1 MFSHRTAVAGL
12 LLLLVAFYAPA
23 TAMVTTI
30 ALTDGDASGISG
42 GKFGVLSAGSV
53 NEIGEIVFSA
63 QLQQGF
69 GGVDPNNDTGIWLFD
84 GSAITLLA
92 REGAGN
98 VPGTAG
104 GSFSAFH
111 AWGIDDAGS
120 VGLRATLA
128 EDIGDVTGSN
138 KEGIWRYTGGVGS
151 VVARTGP
158 GVVPGVGESGFDS
171 LPFTLNM
178 GRDGQIAHNGKLIP
192 DGDDVSSNDD
202 SGLWTYDL
210 EGGTLVARETVTPA
224 PGVTNGVFH
233 IFLEPS
239 VNDNQQLVF
248 QGNLR
253 TDLGGVGPDNSLGIW
268 RYTNTTGTLI
278 ARMGTG
284 GAPGVGSTTFDE
296 FGDPVING
304 SGQVAFLS
312 DLTIEGTVDPNNN
325 AGVWLY
331 TGTTGALLARTGVG
345 GVPELPGAEFTE
357 LYPPLL
363 SDSGLALVKA
373 RLATGP
379 GGVAA
384 DNNLGLW
391 TFNEVD
397 SNLVARTGSDGVPG
411 VSGGSFSDF
420 ETLAI
425 NAQGLVAVKA
435 SLQLGGGVD
444 PNNDEGLWLLSS
456 SGNGILVAREGDS
469 LAAHTIAGLSFFG
482 NSGGNDGRHPGLNDR
497 GQLAFQANFTNGD
510 SGLFLFSTYAAD
522 FDLDGDVD
530 SDDLT
535 HPTLG
540 WEARYGDDLDG
551 TDFLTWQQQ
560 LGSGMGA
567 VSSSVAIPE
576 PVAGLLLS
584 LGFMGYLRCGRNF
597 RWYDHGERPWASAQG
612 WQ

>member
-53 NEIGEIVFSA
+53 NEVGEIVFSA

-84 GSAITLLA
+84 GSAMTLLA

-128 EDIGDVTGSN
+128 EGTGDVTSSN
-138 KEGIWRYTGGVGS
+138 KEGIWRYTGGVGA

-158 GVVPGVGESGFDS
+158 AVVPGVGDSGFEF
-171 LPFTLNM
+171 LPSTLDM
-178 GRDGQIAHNGKLIP
+178 GRDGQIAHNGKLKP
-192 DGDDVSSNDD
+192 GGGVTTDDDA
-202 SGLWTYDL
+202 GLWTYDL
-210 EGGTLVARETVTPA
+210 QGGTLVARETITPA

-248 QGNLR
+248 SSSLIIGP
-253 TDLGGVGPDNSLGIW
+253 GGVEPDNSLGIW
-268 RYTNTTGTLI
+268 RYADTTGTLI

-284 GAPGVGSTTFDE
+284 VVPDIDSTTFDDL
-296 FGDPVING
+296 GDPVING

-312 DLTIEGTVDPNNN
+312 DLTIGSTVDPNNN

-345 GVPELPGAEFTE
+345 GVPELPGAEFTD

-384 DNNLGLW
+384 DNDLGLW

-397 SNLVARTGSDGVPG
+397 SNLVARTGSGGVPG

-435 SLQLGGGVD
+435 SLQLGGAVD
-444 PNNDEGLWLLSS
+444 PNNDEGLWLLSP
-456 SGNGILVAREGDS
+456 SGSGILVAREGDP
-469 LAAHTIAGLSFFG
+469 LAAHTIAGLSFLG
-482 NSGGNDGRHPGLNDR
+482 NSGGNDGRHPGWNDR

-540 WEARYGDDLDG
+540 WEARYGDVLDG
-551 TDFLTWQQQ
+551 NDFLTWQQQ
-560 LGSGMGA
+560 LGSGVGA
-567 VSSSVAIPE
+567 VSSPTTVIPE
-576 PVAGLLLS
+576 PGTLILVLTAVAS
-584 LGFMGYLRCGRNF
+584 LAEMLRSKRF
-597 RWYDHGERPWASAQG
+597 TAKRI
-612 WQ
+612 